1 MDCIYGQAYYKFSET
16 INAVA
21 SLRPSIRRNLTRP
34 WDLAFAWLTEEPST
48 HHKAMPKS
56 ILLAIL
62 SVALLWGWA
71 VEAAIFGMTWAGLL
85 RIGESLNATRADLIL
100 PDDAAPG
107 FDHALLQ
114 IRSPK
119 TRGRAARHQCARID
133 PRDIIAL
140 LCAISGPLP
149 PSAKLWP
156 FSDGVLRRR
165 FRTIQ
170 ARLGLQD
177 SNGPLFDLASLRP
190 GGATWMLESTENAE
204 LVRRRGRWLSAR
216 VMEIYLQEV
225 TAATFVPRLPSDV
238 RAAVEQLAQ
247 AFSAILQTA
256 IFEVL
261 YPSEGMVLY
270 YMFLG
275 RPTARA
281 WD

>member
-1 MDCIYGQAYYKFSET
+1 
-16 INAVA
+16 
-21 SLRPSIRRNLTRP
+21 
-34 WDLAFAWLTEEPST
+34 
-48 HHKAMPKS
+48 MPKS

-71 VEAAIFGMTWAGLL
+71 VEAEIFGMTWAGLL

-140 LCAISGPLP
+140 LCAILGPLP

-177 SNGPLFDLASLRP
+177 SNGPLLESELPP
-190 GGATWMLESTENAE
+190 GGRS
-204 LVRRRGRWLSAR
+204 
-216 VMEIYLQEV
+216 
-225 TAATFVPRLPSDV
+225 
-238 RAAVEQLAQ
+238 RAN
-247 AFSAILQTA
+247 
-256 IFEVL
+256 
-261 YPSEGMVLY
+261 
-270 YMFLG
+270 
-275 RPTARA
+275 
-281 WD
+281 